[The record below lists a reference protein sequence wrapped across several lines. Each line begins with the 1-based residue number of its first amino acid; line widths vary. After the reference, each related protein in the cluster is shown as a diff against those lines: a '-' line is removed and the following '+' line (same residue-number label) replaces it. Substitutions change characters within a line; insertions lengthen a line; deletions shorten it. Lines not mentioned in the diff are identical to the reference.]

1 MRSLRFKALI
11 VILGFAFSMWHCE
24 TAFAAQGEISV
35 LTEAQVQKFLKVF
48 PAFAQWIKKN
58 SRAMEQVAEK
68 SNALQ
73 VITAARLAED
83 HQRFFKKH
91 GLTYEE
97 FLTIAQKVLMAYAAL
112 EAQDGLREGE
122 KDFETQKAEA
132 MADIQKNPDLTPE
145 QKQLTLQQ
153 IKQAEESMKMARGA
167 FKDVPPANLALA
179 RKYREAIAR
188 VLKEMD

>member
-1 MRSLRFKALI
+1 MRLLRFTALI
-11 VILGFAFSMWHCE
+11 VILGFAFTMWHCE
-24 TAFAAQGEISV
+24 PAFAAQGEVSV

-58 SRAMEQVAEK
+58 SKAMAQVAEK

-83 HQRFFKKH
+83 HQRFFKKQ
-91 GLTYEE
+91 GWTYEE
-97 FLTIAQKVLMAYAAL
+97 FCITAQNVLMAYAAL
-112 EAQDGLREGE
+112 ETQEGLGKGE
-122 KDFETQKAEA
+122 KDFEAQKA
-132 MADIQKNPDLTPE
+132 MAEIQKNPDLTPE
-145 QKQLTLQQ
+145 QKQLMLQQ
-153 IKQAEESMKMARGA
+153 IKQAEESMKTARGA

-179 RKYREAIAR
+179 RKYHEAIAR